1 MELRHL
7 RYFIAVAEEE
17 NVTRAAER
25 LHLSQPPL
33 SRQIR
38 DLEEEL
44 SVTLFERTART
55 VRLTTSGKLFLK
67 EAVAVLQRVEEAVLS
82 VKASTGGIRGEL
94 SIGFAP
100 SLSVEILP
108 EALRLFQPAFPG
120 VKVTLHDM
128 SSEEML
134 SGVEKGTLQLA
145 LMALPGPKRLKG
157 LGGLSFEKLRDY
169 ELSVALPPNH
179 PLASRKT
186 LRFED
191 LKDELLIGYSRS
203 GYPEYHEYLV
213 GRLGGGQK
221 NPSRSSPINEEHE
234 SVTALMAAVES
245 GRGVGI
251 VASCIACLAGPRLVV
266 RPLRPRAVAISAG
279 VVWRKKS
286 PDVVT
291 GRFLETLLGTLKE
304 KSSSPIP

>member
-7 RYFIAVAEEE
+7 RYFVAVAEEE

-25 LHLSQPPL
+25 LHVSQPPL

-44 SVTLFERTART
+44 GVTLFERTART
-55 VRLTTSGKLFLK
+55 VRLTTAGKLFWE
-67 EAVAVLQRVEEAVLS
+67 EAKAVLQRVEEAVRL
-82 VKASTGGIRGEL
+82 VKASAGGIRGNL

-100 SLSVEILP
+100 SLSVEVLP

-145 LMALPGPKRLKG
+145 LMAMPDPKRLKS
-157 LGGLSFEKLRDY
+157 LGGRLMSEKLRDY

-179 PLASRKT
+179 SLVSRKT
-186 LRFED
+186 LRFKD
-191 LKDELLIGYSRS
+191 LKGELLIVYSRS
-203 GYPEYHEYLV
+203 GYPEYHEDLIK
-213 GRLGGGQK
+213 RLGSGQK
-221 NPSRSSPINEEHE
+221 KTSKSSPINEEHE

-245 GRGVGI
+245 GRGVGL
-251 VASCIACLAGPRLVV
+251 VASCIASLAGPRLAV

-279 VVWRKKS
+279 VVWRKNS

-291 GRFLETLLGTLKE
+291 SRFLETLRSAVK
-304 KSSSPIP
+304 PA

>member
-7 RYFIAVAEEE
+7 RYFVAVAEEE

-25 LHLSQPPL
+25 LHVSQPPL

-55 VRLTTSGKLFLK
+55 VRLTTAGKLFL
-67 EAVAVLQRVEEAVLS
+67 EESRAVLQRVEAAMQS
-82 VKASTGGIRGEL
+82 VKAAAGGIRGEL

-100 SLSVEILP
+100 SLTVEILP
-108 EALRLFQPAFPG
+108 EVLRLFQPAFPG
-120 VKVTLHDM
+120 IKVTLHDM

-145 LMALPGPKRLKG
+145 LMAMPDPKRLKG
-157 LGGLSFEKLRDY
+157 LSGLSSEKLRDY
-169 ELSVALPPNH
+169 ELSVALHPNH
-179 PLASRKT
+179 PLSWRKT
-186 LRFED
+186 LRIGD

-203 GYPEYHEYLV
+203 GYPEYHEYLIE
-213 GRLGGGQK
+213 RLGGGEK
-221 NPSRSSPINEEHE
+221 KSSRKSPINEEHD

-279 VVWRKKS
+279 VVWREKS
-286 PDVVT
+286 PDAVT
-291 GRFLETLLGTLKE
+291 IRFLETLRSTVRK
-304 KSSSPIP
+304 K